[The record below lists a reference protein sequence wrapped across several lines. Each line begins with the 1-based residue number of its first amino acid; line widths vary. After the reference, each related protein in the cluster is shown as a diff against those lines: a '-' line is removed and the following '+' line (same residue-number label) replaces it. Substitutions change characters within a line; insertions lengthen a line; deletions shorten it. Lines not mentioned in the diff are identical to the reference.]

1 VIDLLSCDK
10 VYVVGLLDLSLD
22 TFCNLTILVLLF
34 FLVSLEDKSLLTFSP
49 YPEPLL
55 PSLIVVIRLLYLG
68 DVLPSF

>member
-49 YPEPLL
+49 YPDPLL